1 MAKRFLENVTYVP
14 NWCSIAGALQGATRF
29 HGLEYD
35 DTDVMGLSG
44 HAFALDI
51 APVPGQSFGANREWV
66 RGFPARYVPLGLE
79 FEGVTSTEAKT
90 LHQAAR
96 KAIDRGSPAL
106 ASGLF
111 LPEFGLVAGYD
122 DGAKQFAV
130 STQLDEQGRQ
140 HLGFDRWP
148 DGPPRQVVWVNRR
161 RGMNRR
167 DAVEAALHQAAALA
181 DAATAAYECWAAAME
196 SGEPVVAANHAHLIQ
211 VVHTSRFRAAAFAG
225 RASAETGRDLS
236 DVQEA
241 YRAAGIELSRLG
253 TLFPYPNGGEIDDEF
268 LRAQA
273 ARVLRRV
280 AELEAR
286 AVQGLGG

>member
-1 MAKRFLENVTYVP
+1 MAKRFLDDVTYVP
-14 NWCSIAGALQGATRF
+14 NWCSIAGALQGVT
-29 HGLEYD
+29 HYYGLDYD

-44 HAFALDI
+44 HAFALDV
-51 APVPGQSFGANREWV
+51 APVPGQPFGSAREWV

-79 FEGVTSTEAKT
+79 FEGVTSAESKT

-111 LPEFGLVAGYD
+111 LPEFGLIAGYD

-130 STQLDEQGRQ
+130 STQLDEQGRR
-140 HLGFDRWP
+140 HLGFERWP

-161 RGMNRR
+161 RAMKRQE
-167 DAVEAALHQAAALA
+167 AVGAALHQAAALA
-181 DAATAAYECWAAAME
+181 DAATTAYERWAAAME
-196 SGEPVVAANHAHLIQ
+196 SGQPVVAANHAHLIQ

-225 RASAETGRDLS
+225 RAGAEIGRDLS
-236 DVQEA
+236 TVQEA

-253 TLFPYPNGGEIDDEF
+253 TLFPYPNGGEVDDEF
-268 LRAQA
+268 LRMQA

-280 AELEAR
+280 AEQEAR
-286 AVQGLGG
+286 AAQGLAR